1 MQIKHP
7 NFLLNIH
14 FVNIKQTTQLQLVP
28 EDKVAKV
35 WVQCLKSADKR
46 ATMVMA
52 SEVKSNL
59 VF

>member
-28 EDKVAKV
+28 EDNQLIT
-35 WVQCLKSADKR
+35 WLKNQNTDKR
-46 ATMVMA
+46 YA
-52 SEVKSNL
+52 L
-59 VF
+59 